1 LSNENPWG
9 IMRFLEESKYNNL
22 PRVKRFKTRILI
34 EPSLKMLPL
43 KFACAKMW
51 AYWRIHQWL
60 WYFIWKILTGES
72 HQKHL
77 LYPAILSIQQRAKYS
92 SYSFV
97 S

>member
-43 KFACAKMW
+43 KFACAKCG
-51 AYWRIHQWL
+51 
-60 WYFIWKILTGES
+60 LTGVFTNGFG
-72 HQKHL
+72 
-77 LYPAILSIQQRAKYS
+77 ILSGK
-92 SYSFV
+92 F
-97 S
+97 